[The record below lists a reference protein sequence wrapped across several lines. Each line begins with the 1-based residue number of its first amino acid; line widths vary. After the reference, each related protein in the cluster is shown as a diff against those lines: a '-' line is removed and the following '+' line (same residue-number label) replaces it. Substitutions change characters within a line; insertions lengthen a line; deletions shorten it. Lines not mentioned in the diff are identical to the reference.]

1 MTGPR
6 SAALLGDDT
15 IAAVATAAGR
25 GAIAVI
31 RISGR
36 RAAAIGARI
45 LRPWPLAARTATL
58 CAVRDP
64 RAREDTAP
72 LLDRALAVHFPAPD
86 SYTGEDVLELSV
98 HGGAL
103 VPALALAAIEAAG
116 ARRALPGEFT
126 RRAVLNG
133 KLDLIQAEAIGD
145 LIDARS
151 TAMHRVAVGQ
161 MEGGLSRAIQALRS
175 SLLDLEALCA
185 YDIDFPEEDD
195 GPVSTDRM
203 LSIAD
208 ATLAKIE
215 SLLATAPAAALIRS
229 GAIVVLAGPPNAGKS
244 SLFNALLGE
253 SRAIVT
259 ELPGTTRDAIEAP
272 AELAG
277 WPVRLV
283 DTAGLRATDDRL
295 EHLGIEVA
303 WRWLASAHLVLAC
316 GDDAAG
322 IDDAV
327 AAVADRT
334 EAPVLRVRTKV
345 DLGTGRAPARAS
357 DEVAVSVI
365 DRRGLAELVERVG
378 GALTAR
384 YGSID
389 PEVPLL
395 TRERHQVA
403 LSRAAGEVRVFRAAW
418 ASRSLPAPV
427 AAVHLRGAVAALE
440 DVIGA
445 VDLEEIL
452 DRLFGTF
459 CVGK

>member
-1 MTGPR
+1 MAGPR

-31 RISGR
+31 RISGPR
-36 RAAAIGARI
+36 TAAIGAQV

-64 RAREDTAP
+64 RALDDTAP

-86 SYTGEDVLELSV
+86 SYTGEDVLEVSV

-103 VPALALAAIEAAG
+103 VPALALAAIESAG

-203 LSIAD
+203 LSTAD
-208 ATLAKIE
+208 AALASIE

-259 ELPGTTRDAIEAP
+259 EVPGTTRDAIEAP

-334 EAPVLRVRTKV
+334 AAPVLRVRTKA
-345 DLGTGRAPARAS
+345 DLGPDAAAAR
-357 DEVAVSVI
+357 EPETIAVSVI
-365 DRRGLAELVERVG
+365 DRRGLAELIASVG

-395 TRERHQVA
+395 TRERHLVA
-403 LSRAAGEVRVFRAAW
+403 LSRAAEEVRVFREAW
-418 ASRSLPAPV
+418 ATRSLPAPV
-427 AAVHLRGAVAALE
+427 AAVHLRSAVTALE
-440 DVIGA
+440 EVVGA

>member
-1 MTGPR
+1 MPGPL

-15 IAAVATAAGR
+15 IAALATAGGR

-31 RISGR
+31 RISGHGV
-36 RAAAIGARI
+36 AAIGAGL
-45 LRPWPLAARTATL
+45 LRPWPLAARVATL

-64 RAREDTAP
+64 RATEGAAP

-103 VPALALAAIEAAG
+103 VPALVLSAIGAAG
-116 ARRALPGEFT
+116 ARPALPGEFT

-133 KLDLIQAEAIGD
+133 KLDLVQAEAIGD
-145 LIDARS
+145 LVDARS
-151 TAMHRVAVGQ
+151 TAMHRAAIGQ
-161 MEGGLSRAIQALRS
+161 MEGGLSRAIQALRD

-185 YDIDFPEEDD
+185 YDIDFPDEDD
-195 GPVSTDRM
+195 GPVPTERVVRVTDQALER
-203 LSIAD
+203 ID
-208 ATLAKIE
+208 A
-215 SLLATAPAAALIRS
+215 LLATAPAAALIRS

-259 ELPGTTRDAIEAP
+259 EVPGTTRDAIEAQ
-272 AELAG
+272 AELG
-277 WPVRLV
+277 SWPVRLI

-303 WRWLASAHLVLAC
+303 TRWLGSAHLVLAC
-316 GDDAAG
+316 GDSAEG

-327 AAVADRT
+327 SAVRGRT
-334 EAPVLRVRTKV
+334 PAPIIRVRTKS
-345 DLGTGRAPARAS
+345 DLAS
-357 DEVAVSVI
+357 EEGAEEDITAVSVV
-365 DRRGLAELVERVG
+365 DRRGLGALVDRVAAELER
-378 GALTAR
+378 R
-384 YGSID
+384 YGTID
-389 PEVPLL
+389 PDVPLL

-403 LSRAAGEVRVFRAAW
+403 LSRAAAEVRVFREAW
-418 ASRSLPAPV
+418 ATRALPAPV
-427 AAVHLRGAVAALE
+427 AAVHLRSAVNALE
-440 DVIGA
+440 EIIGA
-445 VDLEEIL
+445 VDLDDVL
-452 DRLFGTF
+452 DRLFRTF

>member
-1 MTGPR
+1 MAGPR

-15 IAAVATAAGR
+15 IAAVATPGGR

-31 RISGR
+31 RISGSSVPT
-36 RAAAIGARI
+36 IGAQL
-45 LRPWPLAARTATL
+45 LRPWPLTARAATL

-64 RAREDTAP
+64 HAREDAAP
-72 LLDRALAVHFPAPD
+72 LLDRALAVHFPSPD
-86 SYTGEDVLELSV
+86 SYTGEEVLELSV

-103 VPALALAAIEAAG
+103 VPALVLAAIEAAG

-185 YDIDFPEEDD
+185 YDIDFPDEDD
-195 GPVSTDRM
+195 GPVPTGRM
-203 LSIAD
+203 LATAD
-208 ATLAKIE
+208 DTLARIE
-215 SLLATAPAAALIRS
+215 ALLATAPAAALIRS
-229 GAIVVLAGPPNAGKS
+229 GAVVVLAGPPNAGKS

-283 DTAGLRATDDRL
+283 DTAGLRATEDRL

-303 WRWLASAHLVLAC
+303 WRWLATAHLVLAC

-327 AAVADRT
+327 AAVANRT
-334 EAPVLRVRTKV
+334 PAPIVRVRTKA
-345 DLGTGRAPARAS
+345 DLGADGESNDAI
-357 DEVAVSVI
+357 AVSVV
-365 DRRGLAELVERVG
+365 DRRGLAELVASVG
-378 GALTAR
+378 AELTER

-395 TRERHQVA
+395 TRERHRIA
-403 LSRAAGEVRVFRAAW
+403 LSRAADEVRVFRQAW
-418 ASRSLPAPV
+418 AARSLPAPV
-427 AAVHLRGAVAALE
+427 AAVHLRSAALALE